1 MSFTHFSSDTAASY
15 LKQVRTAF
23 LRLHKALLDSE
34 RVQYERVYG
43 RIPSPGEFLRL
54 VMGDEWFNWL
64 RPMSQYIVQIDEILA
79 AKEPVTSEQFDELM
93 KIAQQLTQR
102 DDRGAL
108 AEQRY
113 FQATERDPEVAILH
127 VKVAELLTINS
138 PESSQEL

>member
-1 MSFTHFSSDTAASY
+1 MSSTNFSSDTAADQ

-34 RVQYERVYG
+34 RGQYERVYG

-79 AKEPVTSEQFDELM
+79 TKEPVSSEQFDELM
-93 KIAQQLTQR
+93 NIAQRLTQR
-102 DDRGAL
+102 DDRGTL

-113 FQATERDPEVAILH
+113 FQAIERDPDVAFLH
-127 VKVAELLTINS
+127 ATVTELLATNS
-138 PESSQEL
+138 PESGQ